1 MSGGTVMTV
10 LGLVPTE
17 QLGIVDAQDHL
28 LLGTPAAPG
37 AVLEPMS
44 AARVP

>member
-1 MSGGTVMTV
+1 MSGGTVMTA

-17 QLGIVDAQDHL
+17 QLGIVDAHDHL
-28 LLGTPAAPG
+28 LVGTPAAPG
-37 AVLEPMS
+37 AILEPM